1 MFVKTA
7 IVLPVL
13 PTKVLNCASYS
24 VTVSCIISCLLYGA
38 PLALHENG
46 LLYIVVCGQNSGV
59 SFYRLV
65 VLFCELQKGSSQF
78 FFGIKHVA
86 VITSLHHLPAT

>member
-46 LLYIVVCGQNSGV
+46 LLYIVARGQKNSGV

-78 FFGIKHVA
+78 FLV
-86 VITSLHHLPAT
+86 